1 MSDLT
6 LRQDV
11 INALTCHPGIDS
23 ANIGVAV
30 KDGIVTLNGYVPS
43 YWQKTSTED
52 VVARVKGV
60 RGMADEIKV
69 SFFGAPATSDEEI
82 AKRALNSIKWNVS
95 IPNDVIQV
103 KVDRGLVTLY
113 GKVDWQYQKE
123 LAAQAICG
131 LSGLEGI
138 FNKIEVTP
146 HVSPANIKKLIEDA
160 LKRDA
165 ELDAQAIR
173 VNVVDG
179 TVTLEG
185 KVKAWFERRV
195 AEKAAWSAPGVR
207 AVDDRIVV
215 G

>member
-30 KDGIVTLNGYVPS
+30 TDGIVTLSGYVPS

-60 RGMADEIKV
+60 RGIADEIKV
-69 SFFGAPATSDEEI
+69 SLFGAPATSDEEI

-103 KVDRGLVTLY
+103 KVDGGMVTLY
-113 GKVDWQYQKE
+113 GTVDWQYQKE
-123 LAAQAICG
+123 LAAEAICG

-146 HVSPANIKKLIEDA
+146 RVSPANVKKLIEDA

-207 AVDDRIVV
+207 AVDDRIAV

>member
-30 KDGIVTLNGYVPS
+30 TDGIVTLSGYVPS

-60 RGMADEIKV
+60 RGIADEIKV
-69 SFFGAPATSDEEI
+69 SLFGAPATSDEEI

-103 KVDRGLVTLY
+103 KVDRGMVTLY
-113 GKVDWQYQKE
+113 GTVDWQYQKE
-123 LAAQAICG
+123 LAAEAICG

-146 HVSPANIKKLIEDA
+146 RVSPANVKKLIEDA

-207 AVDDRIVV
+207 AVDDRIAV